1 MMRTTGSDPARIVV
15 VEDSPAD
22 VLLLRHALNQHQE
35 SYELEVLRDGAE
47 ALNFIAAQRDLCQ
60 ESAPCVIVL
69 DLHLPKHDGL
79 AVLTALKRE
88 PSLSHIRVVAL
99 SSYASPRDEAEI
111 HSLGVRMY
119 CEKPGD
125 LDSWIALARDILKI
139 CREPMISE
147 IWTA

>member
-1 MMRTTGSDPARIVV
+1 MPTTGSDPARIVV

-22 VLLLRHALNQHQE
+22 VLLLRHALNQHHE
-35 SYELEVLRDGAE
+35 AYELEVLHDGAE
-47 ALNFIAAQRDLCQ
+47 ALAFIAVQR
-60 ESAPCVIVL
+60 EYRPEPAPCVIVL

-79 AVLTALKRE
+79 AVLAALRSE
-88 PSLSHIRVVAL
+88 PGLSHIRVVAL
-99 SSYASPRDEAEI
+99 SSFASPRDEAEI

-125 LDSWIALARDILKI
+125 LDSWIALAHDILKI

-147 IWTA
+147 IFSA

>member
-1 MMRTTGSDPARIVV
+1 MPTTGNDPARIVV

-22 VLLLRHALNQHQE
+22 VLLLRHALNQHDE
-35 SYELEVLRDGAE
+35 AYELEVLQDGAE
-47 ALNFIAAQRDLCQ
+47 ALAFIAAQKEFCP
-60 ESAPCVIVL
+60 EPAPCVIVL

-79 AVLTALKRE
+79 AVLAALKKE
-88 PSLSHIRVVAL
+88 PALSHIRVVAL
-99 SSYASPRDEAEI
+99 SSFASPRDEAQI

-139 CREPMISE
+139 CREPLISE
-147 IWTA
+147 VWTA

>member
-1 MMRTTGSDPARIVV
+1 MPTNGSDPARIVV

-22 VLLLRHALNQHQE
+22 VLLLRHALNQHDE
-35 SYELEVLRDGAE
+35 AYELEVLKDGAE
-47 ALNFIAAQRDLCQ
+47 ALAFIAAQRGYPP
-60 ESAPCVIVL
+60 EPKPCVIVL

-79 AVLTALKRE
+79 AVLTALRKE

-99 SSYASPRDEAEI
+99 SGFASPRDEAEV

-125 LDSWIALARDILKI
+125 LDSWIALASDILRI
-139 CREPMISE
+139 CREPLISE